1 MSELVDRSEHW
12 PILSHRVEATG
23 RVCDF
28 VEDKVAMPDGDV
40 MTRQWVTHPGA
51 VAIMALD
58 DHQRVAVVDQYRHPV
73 AMRLVEPPAGLL
85 DKPGEPPLSA
95 AKRELAEEAMLAAD
109 DWRTL
114 VDIFTSPGGLEESI
128 RIYLARGLHP
138 VPHPAGFVVED
149 EELDMDLAW
158 LSLDEL
164 VTRIYAGQIENP
176 NMVTGTL
183 ALRLAI
189 LDGRLDALR
198 PADAPWPARAVRAE
212 RRKEIEAL
220 G

>member
-1 MSELVDRSEHW
+1 MSDLVDRAEHW

-28 VEDKVAMPDGDV
+28 VEDRVARPDGGT

-58 DHQRVAVVDQYRHPV
+58 DRQRVAVVDQYRHPV

-85 DKPGEPPLSA
+85 DKPGEAPLAA

-109 DWRTL
+109 EWRVL
-114 VDIFTSPGGLEESI
+114 VDIYTSPGGLEESI
-128 RIYLARGLHP
+128 RIYLARGLHR
-138 VPHPAGFVVED
+138 VPHPQGFVVED
-149 EELDMDLAW
+149 EELDMSVSWLA
-158 LSLDEL
+158 LDEL
-164 VTRIYAGQIENP
+164 VTKIYAGKVQNP

-183 ALRLAI
+183 ALSLA
-189 LDGRLDALR
+189 LARDGIDSLRDAES
-198 PADAPWPARAVRAE
+198 PWPARQVRSA